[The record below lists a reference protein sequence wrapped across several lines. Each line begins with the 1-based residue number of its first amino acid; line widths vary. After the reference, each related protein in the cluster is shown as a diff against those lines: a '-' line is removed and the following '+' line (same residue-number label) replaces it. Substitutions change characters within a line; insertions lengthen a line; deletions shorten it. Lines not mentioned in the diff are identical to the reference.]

1 MLKEAPFVNGK
12 YKKGYLVCQKWY
24 VKGLRFDLGAEPPHV
39 QLSREAPPP
48 PGHYDLW
55 CQSIRERNV
64 LLIFAVADVV
74 TYCGT
79 CPSFLQPILA
89 AKQLRDIYVRGSFP
103 PGR

>member
-1 MLKEAPFVNGK
+1 M
-12 YKKGYLVCQKWY
+12 VCKR
-24 VKGLRFDLGAEPPHV
+24 VKGFDLGAEPPHV
-39 QLSREAPPP
+39 QLSREAPP

-79 CPSFLQPILA
+79 
-89 AKQLRDIYVRGSFP
+89 
-103 PGR
+103 

>member
-1 MLKEAPFVNGK
+1 MKEAPFVNGR

-24 VKGLRFDLGAEPPHV
+24 VKGLRGLTSGRSLPMYNLVEKP
-39 QLSREAPPP
+39 LP

-79 CPSFLQPILA
+79 
-89 AKQLRDIYVRGSFP
+89 
-103 PGR
+103 